1 MSLIGRLL
9 IFCTSSKIGGI
20 KSGSLYHTV
29 KKFTSLVGNSRGRFG
44 TYESLIWLL
53 WVLLVLSLNKAGAS
67 FTQPVSNT
75 IFLKRFTINACSSKT
90 ATSSSS
96 ASGEDFKVIDLLIHV
111 AHAGHVRQKT

>member
-1 MSLIGRLL
+1 MGRTVEKNLALSNIPVLL
-9 IFCTSSKIGGI
+9 
-20 KSGSLYHTV
+20 
-29 KKFTSLVGNSRGRFG
+29 KKFTSLRELVGEGSVLMI
-44 TYESLIWLL
+44 SLIWLL
-53 WVLLVLSLNKAGAS
+53 CVMLVWSPNKAVAS

-111 AHAGHVRQKT
+111 AHAGHVRQET

>member
-1 MSLIGRLL
+1 M
-9 IFCTSSKIGGI
+9 
-20 KSGSLYHTV
+20 
-29 KKFTSLVGNSRGRFG
+29 LVWSP
-44 TYESLIWLL
+44 
-53 WVLLVLSLNKAGAS
+53 NKAVAS
-67 FTQPVSNT
+67 VTQPVSNT

>member
-1 MSLIGRLL
+1 M
-9 IFCTSSKIGGI
+9 
-20 KSGSLYHTV
+20 
-29 KKFTSLVGNSRGRFG
+29 LVWSP
-44 TYESLIWLL
+44 
-53 WVLLVLSLNKAGAS
+53 NKAGAS

-111 AHAGHVRQKT
+111 AHAGHVRQET